1 MTTLS
6 DQRFVE
12 RIIWHIASEGVYTEE
27 ITSLTERYPERVF
40 YHGRLGQTELA
51 DLYRHSDLL
60 FMPSRFLETFGL
72 TALESLA
79 CGTPVCGFAK

>member
-6 DQRFVE
+6 DERFAK
-12 RIIWHIASEGVYTEE
+12 RIIWHVASEGVYKEG
-27 ITSLTERYPERVF
+27 IIALTERYPERVF

-51 DLYRHSDLL
+51 DLYRDSDLL